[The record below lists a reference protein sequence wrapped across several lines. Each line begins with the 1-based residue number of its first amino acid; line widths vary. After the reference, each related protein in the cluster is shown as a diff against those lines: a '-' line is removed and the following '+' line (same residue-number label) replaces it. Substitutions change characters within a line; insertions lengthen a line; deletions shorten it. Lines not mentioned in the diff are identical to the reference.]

1 MRVSQRTLDYLKWDR
16 LAAELVRLT
25 STSMGAHRAEALT
38 FLSTKDAIVAE
49 LSRVEQL
56 KAVMDSGAAP
66 DFAGIAD
73 LEGLLE
79 RAGKEGT
86 LAPEEL
92 LEVSTCIGG
101 LTRLANYFAAHGE
114 QLPGLEY
121 LSRRLHDLGF
131 LSHRITVSVDREGRV
146 RDDASPVLREMRERA
161 YTLQE
166 TIKEKLEDFLKGD
179 RAAEALQERYY
190 TLREDRYVVPVKA
203 ERRSVVEGIVH
214 AVSQSG
220 ATVFLEPKFLI
231 SLNNRLKMAREE
243 VKREEYL
250 VLAGLSRDVAD
261 NSGELKESLEAA
273 GEFDFVA
280 ARALMS
286 TRFGGGAPEMG
297 ELPVLRLKKARS
309 PILLLQGQDVVS
321 SDIIIGDPARVL
333 VLSGP
338 NAGGKS
344 VALSSCGLSILMA
357 HAGLHPPLSPDSYL
371 PVLEGVHAVPG
382 DMEDV
387 EQQLSTFAGHLTELN
402 KVVARV
408 SEKHLVLV
416 DEIAVGTEPLQGSAI
431 GAGYLQEFAARG
443 CLAMVATHYERLK
456 ALAMAD
462 DVFENAS
469 MGVDW
474 ETLAPTYRLVHG
486 KPGSSRTFEMA
497 ERYSVPEEV
506 VRSAREFLDGA
517 AGNVLEEAIA
527 RLSEREQ
534 ELSKAV
540 ARQEEA
546 AEEAAQLKRRRTL
559 ALDQLQ
565 RQAGRIIS
573 RKVEEA
579 AREVDEALE
588 GVSTLVSELQQ
599 GPAAHGKVES
609 TRRVLVGVR
618 DKLRKRRAKVEEEE
632 AVREVL
638 PLKTGAV
645 EPGGEVLVKKF
656 NKKAVVVSVSEKD
669 RTAQLKMGPMRM
681 RLPLDEL
688 VPIRREKPTAAAGQK
703 KWDRPGP
710 MPGAVTR
717 LDLRGKSSDEA
728 LAELEKT
735 LDEAMLGVHATFL
748 VVHGHGTGKLR
759 TAVRAYLNETS
770 YPVEF
775 RKGKREEGGDGVTVV
790 TMV

>member
-1 MRVSQRTLDYLKWDR
+1 MRVSAQTLDYLKWDR
-16 LAAELVRLT
+16 LVAELSGLT
-25 STSMGAHRAEALT
+25 STPMGGRRASALG
-38 FLSTKDAIVAE
+38 FLSTEEEIRAE

-56 KAVMDSGAAP
+56 KNVMDSGSSP
-66 DFAGIAD
+66 DFSGVAD
-73 LEGLLE
+73 LGDLLE
-79 RAGKEGT
+79 RVSKEGT
-86 LAPEEL
+86 LAPDEL
-92 LEVSTCIGG
+92 LEVSVCIGG
-101 LTRLANYFAAHGE
+101 LSRLASYFETHGQ
-114 QLPGLEY
+114 QLPGLAHVAAN
-121 LSRRLHDLGF
+121 LHDLGF
-131 LSHRITVSVDREGRV
+131 LSHRISVSVDRDGRV

-161 YTLQE
+161 YALQE

-190 TLREDRYVVPVKA
+190 TLREDRYVVPVRA

-250 VLAGLSRDVAD
+250 ILAELSRDIAD
-261 NSGELKESLEAA
+261 NSGELSESLEAA
-273 GEFDFVA
+273 GAFDLISA
-280 ARALMS
+280 KAIMS
-286 TRFGGGAPEMG
+286 LRLGGGAPEMG
-297 ELPVLRLKKARS
+297 ESPVVKLKQARS
-309 PILLLQGQDVVS
+309 PILLLQGQDVVP

-344 VALSSCGLSILMA
+344 VALSSCGLCVLMA
-357 HAGLHPPLSPDSYL
+357 HAGLHPPSSPDSYV

-402 KVVARV
+402 RVVAEVGER
-408 SEKHLVLV
+408 HLVLV

-431 GAGYLQEFAARG
+431 GAGYLQEFAAKG

-462 DVFENAS
+462 EAFENAS

-497 ERYSVPEEV
+497 ERYSVPDAV
-506 VRSAREFLDGA
+506 VRNAREFLDGA

-534 ELSKAV
+534 ELSRAV
-540 ARQEEA
+540 ERQKQA
-546 AEEAAQLKRRRTL
+546 AVDAEQLKRRRTL
-559 ALDQLQ
+559 ALEQLQ
-565 RQAGRIIS
+565 RQSGRIIS

-579 AREVDEALE
+579 AREVDAALE

-599 GPAAHGKVES
+599 GPADHERIES

-618 DKLRKRRAKVEEEE
+618 DKLKKRRAKVDEEE

-638 PLKTGAV
+638 TIKTSAV

-656 NKKAVVVSVSEKD
+656 NKKATVVSVSEKD

-681 RLPLDEL
+681 RLPLGDL
-688 VPIRREKPTAAAGQK
+688 VPIRRNKPPAVEQK

-717 LDLRGKSSDEA
+717 LDLRGKSADEA
-728 LAELEKT
+728 LTELEKT

-759 TAVRAYLNETS
+759 TAVRAYLNDTS

>member
-1 MRVSQRTLDYLKWDR
+1 MRASRQTLDYLKWDR
-16 LAAELVRLT
+16 LVAELIRLT
-25 STSMGAHRAEALT
+25 STSMGGHRATALG
-38 FLSTKDAIVAE
+38 FFSTKEAIDAE

-56 KAVMDSGAAP
+56 KTVMDSGSSP
-66 DFAGIAD
+66 DFAGVAD
-73 LEGLLE
+73 LAELLE
-79 RAGKEGT
+79 RVGKEGT
-86 LAPEEL
+86 LAPDEL

-101 LTRLANYFAAHGE
+101 LCRLASYFATHGQ
-114 QLPGLEY
+114 QLPGLAQVAAK
-121 LSRRLHDLGF
+121 LHDLGF
-131 LSHRITVSVDREGRV
+131 LSHRITVSVDRDGRV

-250 VLAGLSRDVAD
+250 VLAGLSGDIAD
-261 NSGELKESLEAA
+261 NSGELRESLEAA
-273 GEFDFVA
+273 GDFDFIA
-280 ARALMS
+280 AKALLS
-286 TRFGGGAPEMG
+286 VRLGGGPPEMG
-297 ELPVLRLKKARS
+297 DQPVVKLKKARS
-309 PILLLQGQDVVS
+309 PILLLQGQDVVP

-344 VALSSCGLSILMA
+344 VALSSCGLCVLMA
-357 HAGLHPPLSPDSYL
+357 HAGLHPPSSPDSYV

-402 KVVARV
+402 RVVAV
-408 SEKHLVLV
+408 ANEKHLVLV
-416 DEIAVGTEPLQGSAI
+416 DEIAVGTEPLQGSAM
-431 GAGYLQEFAARG
+431 GAGYLQEFADRG

-462 DVFENAS
+462 DRFENAS

-474 ETLAPTYRLVHG
+474 DTLAPTYRLIHG

-497 ERYSVPEEV
+497 ERYSVPEAV
-506 VRSAREFLDGA
+506 VRNAREFLDGA
-517 AGNVLEEAIA
+517 AGNVLEDAIT
-527 RLSEREQ
+527 RLSAREQ
-534 ELSKAV
+534 ELARAV
-540 ARQEEA
+540 ERQEQA
-546 AEEAAQLKRRRTL
+546 AGDAEQLKRRRTL

-573 RKVEEA
+573 RKVEAA
-579 AREVDEALE
+579 AREVDAALE
-588 GVSTLVSELQQ
+588 GVSSLVSELQQ
-599 GPAAHGKVES
+599 GPADHVRIES

-618 DKLRKRRAKVEEEE
+618 DKLKKRRTKVEEEE

-638 PLKTGAV
+638 PMKTRAV
-645 EPGGEVLVKKF
+645 VAGGEVLVKKF
-656 NKKAVVVSVSEKD
+656 NKNAVVVSVSHKD

-681 RLPLDEL
+681 RLPFDDL
-688 VPIRREKPTAAAGQK
+688 VPIRRDKPPAVAQK

-717 LDLRGKSSDEA
+717 LDLRGKSADEA
-728 LAELEKT
+728 LDELEKT

-759 TAVRAYLNETS
+759 TAVRAYLKDTS